1 MLEYSTAAALL
12 KFNAKKNKQQQH
24 EPRHALS
31 NGKMTTEKKKKNP
44 SQSTVQQKGTVEEVI
59 SLSNMRGQPF
69 KCVVGAPNQVSQ
81 GAVIFKSDTGDP
93 PHLRGVIMHQS
104 ARCIS
109 KLPVMVCALGFIFP
123 IKSANYMIIR
133 STVPRPFWKTDWAVH
148 FVFAQR

>member
-1 MLEYSTAAALL
+1 MCCWRS
-12 KFNAKKNKQQQH
+12 
-24 EPRHALS
+24 
-31 NGKMTTEKKKKNP
+31 
-44 SQSTVQQKGTVEEVI
+44 
-59 SLSNMRGQPF
+59 
-69 KCVVGAPNQVSQ
+69 NQVSQ

-133 STVPRPFWKTDWAVH
+133 CTVPRPFWKRIVLFILFSYKDNSASGKPACAVRILMSVALLH
-148 FVFAQR
+148 TYTRVQKHIHKPS

>member
-1 MLEYSTAAALL
+1 MCCWCS
-12 KFNAKKNKQQQH
+12 
-24 EPRHALS
+24 
-31 NGKMTTEKKKKNP
+31 
-44 SQSTVQQKGTVEEVI
+44 
-59 SLSNMRGQPF
+59 
-69 KCVVGAPNQVSQ
+69 NQVCQ

-133 STVPRPFWKTDWAVH
+133 STVPRPFWKRIVLFILFFYKDNSARGKPSCAVRILMAMALSYGYTCVH
-148 FVFAQR
+148 RLTHHSHTHTHTYKTYTTHHTTVDPSLSLVMN